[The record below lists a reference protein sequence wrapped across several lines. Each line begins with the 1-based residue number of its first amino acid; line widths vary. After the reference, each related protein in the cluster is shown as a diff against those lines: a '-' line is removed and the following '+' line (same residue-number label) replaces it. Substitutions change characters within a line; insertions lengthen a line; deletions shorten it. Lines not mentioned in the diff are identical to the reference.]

1 MTRVNDLPQL
11 PEDQW
16 PADDSPIWHDAE
28 ALVMNGSQF
37 KAQDAC
43 RLCKAPFVDGW
54 LNSITGKKAAEL
66 GAPVHQALFVATMRA
81 RGGGK

>member
-11 PEDQW
+11 PESQW
-16 PADDSPIWHDAE
+16 PPDGSLIWREAE
-28 ALVMNGSQF
+28 AMVMKGSQF

-43 RLCKAPFVDGW
+43 RLCNVPFGDGW
-54 LNSITGKKAAEL
+54 LDSVTGKKAAEL

-81 RGGGK
+81 RESK